1 MTTITLD
8 AVAIGDGLGA
18 LVPPLSLAVPSGVV
32 SVLAVETDER
42 PMLVSMLLGGRYRA
56 DAGRILIDGRE
67 DPNALRR
74 TVALVDTPFV
84 VAPPAEIALSL
95 VVAEE
100 FSFAAIP
107 SSKRHA
113 VAFLRRHRLEEY
125 ASLPLRALPPA
136 DHIRLFSELAIL
148 RDGVTTIVVTSPERH
163 GGDAAD
169 WYPAVL
175 EIASRGI
182 GVAVITDAPTAAKV
196 QQLGARDATAALP
209 SQDPA
214 PDLPA
219 SDVPA
224 ADLPA
229 SDVPASDLPAES

>member
-18 LVPPLSLAVPSGVV
+18 LVPPLSLAIPSGVV

-67 DPNALRR
+67 DPKALRR
-74 TVALVDTPFV
+74 AVALVDTPFV

-100 FSFAAIP
+100 FSFSGIP
-107 SSKRHA
+107 SSKRHV
-113 VAFLRRHRLEEY
+113 VAFLRRHALEEY
-125 ASLPLRALPPA
+125 ASLPVRALPPA
-136 DHIRLFSELAIL
+136 EHIRLFSELAIL
-148 RDGVTTIVVTSPERH
+148 REGIATIVVTSPERH

-182 GVAVITDAPTAAKV
+182 GVAVITDTPTAAKLLA
-196 QQLGARDATAALP
+196 LGARDATAALP
-209 SQDPA
+209 STE
-214 PDLPA
+214 PA
-219 SDVPA
+219 SD
-224 ADLPA
+224 L
-229 SDVPASDLPAES
+229 PASDLPAESRTS